1 MAAVSEAETEGAA
14 EIEEATPIAPTT
26 ETTGAILGVDI
37 GLVSPIVKGDM
48 YDSASLSIIWLRTM
62 MGFEGMFADW
72 K

>member
-37 GLVSPIVKGDM
+37 GLVKGDM